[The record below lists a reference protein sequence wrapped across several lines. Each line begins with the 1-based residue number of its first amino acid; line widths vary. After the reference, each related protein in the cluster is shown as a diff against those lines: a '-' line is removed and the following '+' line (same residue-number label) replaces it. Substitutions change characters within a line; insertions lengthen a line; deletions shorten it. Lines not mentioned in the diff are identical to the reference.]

1 MSIMNK
7 ILGTQLTN
15 TLNKVG
21 DIIDKISTTDEERL
35 ILKKEI
41 IEIIKEFAN
50 NIVEISSKVIIT
62 EAQGSWL
69 QRNWRP
75 ILMLA
80 FGFIIIYRY
89 FISFLFNLPSPE
101 LPEKF
106 WDLLE
111 IGVGGYIIG
120 RSIEK
125 ISSNISNNFDK
136 IPRK

>member
-1 MSIMNK
+1 MNK